1 VNWWQRLRNRDRL
14 ECELDAE
21 LRYHF
26 DRQVDDNVRMG
37 MSEAEARRRARLDL
51 GGDDQLKESCRDAR
65 GTRWV
70 DDIGQDLRFAARLLL
85 KDRWFTLPAVIALA
99 LGIGMNGTMFTI
111 VNAMIRGLPV
121 DRPERI
127 MSIHARDGAGR
138 WRGFGVSYLDFRNF
152 QAATNR
158 FAGLAAFSQST
169 ISLGDDGRAAE
180 RASAAHVSANA
191 FQLLGEKP
199 TLGRDFVPDD
209 DRPGAPAVVML
220 GGRIWV
226 ARYNADPTIVG
237 RSVRVNGVP
246 STVIGVMPDGFRFPV
261 VSDVWQPLT
270 RLAGLTNQTR
280 DTRLLQVFGRLADRS
295 TPAQAQAELASIAA
309 RLSREYP
316 ATNQNTG
323 AVVAPFPNHFAPDLI
338 LIALMIAVGFVLLVA
353 CINVANLLLARSVGR
368 SRELSLRVSLGA
380 TRWRIVRQLMVESG
394 LLALAA
400 GTIGLGFAVAGVWL
414 FRTAVTGITFPYYIQ
429 WTIDGRVGLLLAAVC
444 LGTAFLVG
452 LLPAVHVSK
461 LAAKRSL
468 KEGEMTAISGVGKR
482 RLTTVLLTIELALTL
497 VLLAGAGLMMRSFLA
512 VYRADSV
519 VDATRVLT
527 MPLSLSSAKY
537 HTPEQ
542 RTVAYQ
548 RLVERI
554 DGIRGVSS
562 TAFANVVPFAGG
574 PSRQLSVDGRRV
586 LPGESPPIVSYVTI
600 RGRYF
605 EALGLRLL
613 RGRTFIDRDAGRGSE
628 SAIVNQRLATMFFPN
643 EDPIG
648 RRICLT
654 VPNAAITMPPACA
667 TIVGLSPTVR
677 QQYFQEIDP
686 VVYVPD
692 PADASELM
700 LIVRSNTGP
709 SVLAP
714 SIRAEVFALH
724 ADVSLNAIMPLD
736 VFMTQSRWGHRVF
749 GGMLTVFASVGLLL
763 AAVGLYAVTAF
774 SVVQRTQEIG
784 LRMALGA
791 RSGAVV
797 WLFIRRASLPVGFGI
812 GVGLAGALGL
822 GKLLQRFLIQTSPT
836 DPTILVGI
844 AVLLAAVS
852 FAAAFFPARRATRFD
867 PVAAL
872 RYE

>member
-1 VNWWQRLRNRDRL
+1 MNWWQRLRNRDRL
-14 ECELDAE
+14 ERELDAE

-37 MSEAEARRRARLDL
+37 MSEEEARRHARLDL
-51 GGDDQLKESCRDAR
+51 GGDDQLKEGCRDAR

-85 KDRWFTLPAVIALA
+85 KDRWFTLPAAIALA

-111 VNAMIRGLPV
+111 VNAMIRGLPI

-127 MSIHARDGAGR
+127 LSIHARDGAGR
-138 WRGFGVSYLDFRNF
+138 WRGFGVSYLDFRDF
-152 QAATNR
+152 QAATR
-158 FAGLAAFSQST
+158 TFAGLAAFSQST
-169 ISLGDDGRAAE
+169 VTLSEDGRAAE
-180 RASAAHVSANA
+180 RTSSAYVSANA
-191 FQLLGEKP
+191 FQLLGDKP
-199 TLGRDFVPDD
+199 TIGRDFVSDD
-209 DRPGAPAVVML
+209 DQPGAPAVVVL
-220 GGRIWV
+220 GSRIWM

-261 VSDVWQPLT
+261 VSDLWQPLA
-270 RLAGLTNQTR
+270 RLPGLTNQRR

-295 TPAQAQAELASIAA
+295 TPAQAQAELASTAA

-316 ATNQNTG
+316 GTNQNTG
-323 AVVAPFPNHFAPDLI
+323 AVVAPFPGHFAPDLI

-353 CINVANLLLARSVGR
+353 CINVANLLLARSAGR
-368 SRELSLRVSLGA
+368 SRELSLRISLGA

-400 GTIGLGFAVAGVWL
+400 GTMGLGFAVAGVWL
-414 FRTAVTGITFPYYIQ
+414 FTTAVTGITFPYYIQ
-429 WTIDGRVGLLLAAVC
+429 WTIDGRVALFVAAVC
-444 LGTAFLVG
+444 LGAAFLVG
-452 LLPAVHVSK
+452 LLPTAQVSK
-461 LAAKRSL
+461 LAANRSL
-468 KEGEMTAISGVGKR
+468 KRGERTATNGVARR
-482 RLTTVLLTIELALTL
+482 RLTTALLTVEVALTL
-497 VLLAGAGLMMRSFLA
+497 VLLAGAGLMVRSFLA
-512 VYRADSV
+512 VYRADSI
-519 VDATRVLT
+519 VDAARVLT
-527 MPLSLSSAKY
+527 MPLSLPNEKY
-537 HTPEQ
+537 QTPEQ
-542 RTVAYQ
+542 RTEAYH
-548 RLVERI
+548 RLEERI
-554 DGIRGVSS
+554 GGIPGVSS

-574 PSRQLSVDGRRV
+574 PSRQMSVDERRP
-586 LPGESPPIVSYVTI
+586 LPGESQPIVSYVTI

-613 RGRTFIDRDAGRGSE
+613 RGRTFIDRDAVPGSE

-654 VPNAAITMPPACA
+654 APNAATTVPASCA

-677 QQYFQEIDP
+677 QQYFQDIDP

-692 PADASELM
+692 RADASGLT
-700 LIVRSNTGP
+700 LIVRSNSTP
-709 SVLAP
+709 NAVAP
-714 SIRAEVFALH
+714 LIRAEVLALD
-724 ADVSLNAIMPLD
+724 ADIALTAIMPLD
-736 VFMTQSRWGHRVF
+736 LFMTQSRWGHRVF
-749 GGMLTVFASVGLLL
+749 GGMLTVFAVVGLLL
-763 AAVGLYAVTAF
+763 AAVGLYAVTSF

-784 LRMALGA
+784 VRMALGA
-791 RSGAVV
+791 PSGAVV
-797 WLFIRRASLPVGFGI
+797 WLFVKRVWLPVGFGI
-812 GVGLAGALGL
+812 GVGLAGALAL

-836 DPTILVGI
+836 DPTILLGI

-852 FAAAFFPARRATRFD
+852 IAAAFFPARRATRFD
-867 PVAAL
+867 PLAAL